1 MRGFFRID
9 QIFVPWRCINTLVT
23 SCVFQNLKYETWRIL
38 VPWSLCKDT
47 IPHARVLPHWHDIW
61 FHIGICNTLV
71 TSCVFQNMKYETW
84 RTLVSRS
91 SVSRVCGH
99 FWKPCNSVFLLLL
112 HIINGM
118 RLMLN
123 NDRLMRW
130 RKLMRWRHL
139 MRWRRHLMSGSEGER
154 EAAGCFGTFSND
166 VPGWDEK

>member
-130 RKLMRWRHL
+130 RHL

-166 VPGWDEK
+166 DPGWDEK